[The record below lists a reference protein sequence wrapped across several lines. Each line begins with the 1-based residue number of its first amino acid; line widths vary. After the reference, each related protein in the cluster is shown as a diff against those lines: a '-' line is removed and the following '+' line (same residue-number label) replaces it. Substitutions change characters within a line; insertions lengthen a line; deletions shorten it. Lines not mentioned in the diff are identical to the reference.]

1 MCIIVRVMI
10 NVDMEMDAVRKVIR
24 IGDGPKASGHGI
36 EAIVSK
42 NLHD

>member
-1 MCIIVRVMI
+1 MSIIVRKMI
-10 NVDMEMDAVRKVIR
+10 NVDMEMDAVREVIR
-24 IGDGPKASGHGI
+24 ISDGPKAAGHGI